1 LIFFVNW
8 SWNLQKQLFSLHKI
22 SVSVCIAFFPLVL
35 RAGDPSFKPAGAAQ
49 AGMAYVTV
57 MKTDL
62 WSSFHN
68 QASLAFQ
75 QGISCGISYENRFGI
90 KEMGTCTASFAAKAG
105 KAAIG
110 AVYSH
115 FGYTDFSRQ
124 MTGLACALPISG
136 KIAAG
141 VQIDWFNEK
150 MYGEYND
157 RQALTFEAG
166 LLITASENLRFGIH
180 LFNPVPNSIRK
191 NEMTS
196 GIRAG
201 AGLKLNS
208 NILAGAELE
217 MTTGGLTDFRTGF
230 DYEAAK
236 GFWIRGGFRTL
247 NSSFSF
253 GLGYRAKPAIID
265 IAFATH
271 EKLGLTSSISITFI
285 IK

>member
-1 LIFFVNW
+1 
-8 SWNLQKQLFSLHKI
+8 
-22 SVSVCIAFFPLVL
+22 
-35 RAGDPSFKPAGAAQ
+35 
-49 AGMAYVTV
+49 MAYVTV

-75 QGISCGISYENRFGI
+75 QGISSGICYENRFGL
-90 KEMGTCTASFAAKAG
+90 KETGTCTASIAAKTGRVAL
-105 KAAIG
+105 G
-110 AVYSH
+110 AVYSR
-115 FGYTDFSRQ
+115 FGYSDFSRQ

-141 VQIDWFNEK
+141 VQIDWFSEN

-166 LLITASENLRFGIH
+166 ILISSSENLKFGIH
-180 LFNPVPNSIRK
+180 LFNPLPNSFRK

-201 AGLKLNS
+201 AGLKLTGN
-208 NILAGAELE
+208 LMAGAELE
-217 MTTGGLTDFRTGF
+217 MTTGGKADLRTGF

-236 GFWIRGGFRTL
+236 GFWLRGGFRTY

-253 GLGYRAKPAIID
+253 GLGYRTKPAMID
-265 IAFATH
+265 IAFSTH
-271 EKLGLTSSISITFI
+271 QKLGVTSSISITFI
-285 IK
+285 ID

>member
-1 LIFFVNW
+1 
-8 SWNLQKQLFSLHKI
+8 LFSLHKI

-35 RAGDPSFKPAGAAQ
+35 HAGDPSFIPAGAAQ

-68 QASLAFQ
+68 QAALAFQ
-75 QGISCGISYENRFGI
+75 DGISSGICYENRFGVR
-90 KEMGTCTASFAAKAG
+90 EMGTCSAAIAARAG
-105 KAAIG
+105 RAAIG
-110 AVYSH
+110 AVISR
-115 FGYTDFSRQ
+115 FGYSDFSRQ
-124 MTGLACALPISG
+124 MAGIASALPISE
-136 KIAAG
+136 KVSAG
-141 VQIDWFNEK
+141 IQIDWFNEK

-157 RQALTFEAG
+157 THSLTVEAG
-166 LLITASENLRFGIH
+166 LMISPTESLKFGIH

-201 AGLKLNS
+201 AGIKLTGS
-208 NILAGAELE
+208 LLAGAELE
-217 MTTGGLTDFRTGF
+217 MMTGGMVDLRTGF
-230 DYEAAK
+230 EYEAAK
-236 GFWIRGGFRTL
+236 GFWLRGGFRTF
-247 NSSFSF
+247 NPSFSF
-253 GLGYRAKPAIID
+253 GLGYKIKPAIID

-271 EKLGLTSSISITFI
+271 EKLGITSSVSMTFV

>member
-1 LIFFVNW
+1 M
-8 SWNLQKQLFSLHKI
+8 FSLHKI
-22 SVSVCIAFFPLVL
+22 SVSVYIALFSLVL
-35 RAGDPSFKPAGAAQ
+35 HAGDPSFIPVGAAQ

-90 KEMGTCTASFAAKAG
+90 KEMGTCTASMAAKTG
-105 KAAIG
+105 KAALG
-110 AVYSH
+110 VVYSH
-115 FGYTDFSRQ
+115 FGYPDFSRQ
-124 MTGLACALPISG
+124 MTGIACGLPLSE

-141 VQIDWFNEK
+141 VQIDWFSEK
-150 MYGEYND
+150 MYGEYNNK
-157 RQALTFEAG
+157 QALTFEAG
-166 LLITASENLRFGIH
+166 LMITPSEKLRFGIH
-180 LFNPVPNSIRK
+180 LFNPLPDKIRK

-201 AGLKLNS
+201 AGIKLTGTL
-208 NILAGAELE
+208 LAGAELE
-217 MTTGGLTDFRTGF
+217 MTTGGRVDLRTGF

-236 GFWIRGGFRTL
+236 NFWLRGGFRTM

-271 EKLGLTSSISITFI
+271 EKLGITSTISITFI

>member
-1 LIFFVNW
+1 
-8 SWNLQKQLFSLHKI
+8 LFSLHKI

-35 RAGDPSFKPAGAAQ
+35 HAGDPSFIPAGATQ

-68 QASLAFQ
+68 QAALAFQ

-90 KEMGTCTASFAAKAG
+90 NEMGTCTASFAAKT
-105 KAAIG
+105 KIAAVG
-110 AVYSH
+110 VVYSH
-115 FGYTDFSRQ
+115 FGYSDFSRQ
-124 MTGLACALPISG
+124 MTGVACALPISE

-141 VQIDWFNEK
+141 IQVDWFNEK
-150 MYGEYND
+150 IYGEYND
-157 RQALTFEAG
+157 MQAVTFEAG
-166 LLITASENLRFGIH
+166 LMITSSENLRFGIH
-180 LFNPVPNSIRK
+180 LFNPLPNSIRK

-201 AGLKLNS
+201 AGLKLTGNL
-208 NILAGAELE
+208 LAGTELE
-217 MTTGGLTDFRTGF
+217 MTTGGVVDLRTGF
-230 DYEAAK
+230 DYEAAR
-236 GFWIRGGFRTL
+236 GFWLRGGFRTL

-265 IAFATH
+265 IAFSTH
-271 EKLGLTSSISITFI
+271 QKLGITSSISITFL